1 VSGAATRRPLGARIG
16 TMVIAF
22 LVGVLYGTIATIGHR
37 HALQVGDV
45 SIPWGIVAG
54 LVGVGA
60 LLVGIRMVAG
70 GRAAAIAAAAGVVGT
85 VALLSLSGPGGSV
98 LVADGIA
105 GMVWAVGPA
114 IVSVLVVAWPSL
126 PSRAAPRA

>member
-1 VSGAATRRPLGARIG
+1 VSGAAARPPFRTRIG
-16 TMVIAF
+16 TMLVAF

-37 HALQVGDV
+37 HALQVGEV
-45 SIPWGIVAG
+45 PIPWGVVAG

-70 GRAAAIAAAAGVVGT
+70 GRAAAIAAAVGVVGT
-85 VALLSLSGPGGSV
+85 VALLSLPGPGGSV
-98 LVADGIA
+98 LVADGVV

-114 IVSVLVVAWPSL
+114 IVAVLVVAWPSL
-126 PSRAAPRA
+126 PPRVARRA